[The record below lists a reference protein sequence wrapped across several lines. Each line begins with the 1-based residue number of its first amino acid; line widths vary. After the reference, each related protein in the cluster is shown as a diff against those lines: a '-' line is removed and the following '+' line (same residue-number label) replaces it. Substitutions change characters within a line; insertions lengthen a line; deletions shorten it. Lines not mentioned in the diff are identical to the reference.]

1 MKPLAH
7 QIAPIKAALDYLN
20 NPKDTKPGI
29 IVGPTAC
36 HAKGYRVFTHDRKLV
51 RVEDVRTGDIL
62 LGNDLSPR
70 KVLELHSGREKMFK
84 VTIPY
89 TGISFRVN
97 KHHIL
102 HVMNHESY
110 GEITVEDY
118 LQIPP
123 HLSKQLE
130 LEVIRFETRLLQK
143 NIRNSDITGRRFLR
157 FEVEEAEEDDFYGF
171 TLDGNHLYI
180 DENHV
185 VQHNCGKSYI
195 ISSIANQFDGPVLV
209 LQPSQELLEQN
220 IEKLFILGGEATIY
234 SASLNSKTVSKLTYA
249 TLGSVKVAVDE
260 LKAMGVKTVL
270 IDECH
275 ATFAPDEN
283 SQFSIFMRK
292 LAPTKVIGLTATPFR
307 LKSSMEGSELK
318 LLTRMRPNYFK
329 QFLSI
334 IQIQEIVET
343 GYWSRI
349 DYERHQFDETG
360 LEINTS
366 GSDYSEDSIREA
378 IKVQG
383 INNNIYLRTK
393 QLLRDGVPSILV
405 FVDSVENAETMA
417 KSIKGAAC
425 VHGKTNKKDRSK
437 RIQDFKSGKIKVMVN
452 VGVLTTGFDYP
463 DLRCIIMG
471 RPTMSLALYYQI
483 IGRGTRIS
491 PATGKESCLY
501 IDYCNNV
508 DRFGRIE
515 NLRLEEVAGWGY
527 GIFSNNLLLTNTP
540 IAGLRKTKEDIL
552 RKLHGKMEKVEK
564 IWFGAHNGKAIEDL
578 PIPYI
583 KFILF
588 ETGWDFGSP
597 KMKSLQLQL
606 KAVLAKQEQRS
617 LF

>member
-1 MKPLAH
+1 MF
-7 QIAPIKAALDYLN
+7 Q
-20 NPKDTKPGI
+20 
-29 IVGPTAC
+29 
-36 HAKGYRVFTHDRKLV
+36 V
-51 RVEDVRTGDIL
+51 RVPSK
-62 LGNDLSPR
+62 N
-70 KVLELHSGREKMFK
+70 
-84 VTIPY
+84 
-89 TGISFRVN
+89 ISFRVN
-97 KHHIL
+97 VNHIL
-102 HVMNHESY
+102 HISNDGWY
-110 GEITVEDY
+110 GEITIARY
-118 LQIPP
+118 
-123 HLSKQLE
+123 LE
-130 LEVIRFETRLLQK
+130 LSSYSKEDIRLEKVTFTENSPGIIRREFLEFSVKEV
-143 NIRNSDITGRRFLR
+143 
-157 FEVEEAEEDDFYGF
+157 EEDDFYGF
-171 TLDGNHLYI
+171 TLDNNHLYI
-180 DENHV
+180 DENRI
-185 VQHNCGKSYI
+185 VQHNCGKSFM
-195 ISSIANQFDGPVLV
+195 ISSIAKEFGGPVLV

-220 IEKLFILGGEATIY
+220 IEKLFILGGEASIY
-234 SASLNSKTVSKLTYA
+234 SASLNSKNISKLTYA
-249 TLGSVKVAVDE
+249 TLGSVKVAVDQ
-260 LKAMGVKTVL
+260 LKEMGVKTVL

-275 ATFAPDEN
+275 ATFSPDEN
-283 SQFSIFMRK
+283 SQFSIFMKK

-329 QFLSI
+329 HFISI
-334 IQIQEIVET
+334 IQIQEIIES

-349 DYERHQFDETG
+349 DYERHQFNESG

-383 INNNIYLRTK
+383 INNNIYLRIK
-393 QLLRDGVPSILV
+393 QLLREGMPSILV

-417 KSIKGAAC
+417 KSIPGAAC

-437 RIQDFKSGKIKVMVN
+437 IIQGFKRGEIRVLVN

-491 PATGKESCLY
+491 PATKKEACLY

-515 NLRLEEVAGWGY
+515 NLQLEEVPGWGY
-527 GIFSNNLLLTNTP
+527 GIFNNNLLLTNTP

-552 RKLHGKMEKVEK
+552 RKLHGKIENVDK

-597 KMKSLQLQL
+597 KMKSLQLKL
-606 KAVLAKQEQRS
+606 KAVLDKQEQRS